1 MISLS
6 QLKMAQRNLIRM
18 VGGQDAAGE
27 TIGAVTGHAVNQR
40 RISEVLKDDIARSL
54 RVHEVLILEA
64 AAKQD
69 QSGRQGGFPPVT
81 RMLAATLGYALV
93 KIPEAPAG
101 ASDWLGGM
109 GALARQAGDLTG
121 EIAKALADDVIDE
134 REREVLCVKIRE
146 AQESLAALAVLAGA
160 R

>member
-93 KIPEAPAG
+93 KIPEATAG

-109 GALARQAGDLTG
+109 GALARQAGQT
-121 EIAKALADDVIDE
+121 V
-134 REREVLCVKIRE
+134 C
-146 AQESLAALAVLAGA
+146 LAATKDPKASASTAHSMHLAILFLACA
-160 R
+160 PATWAPA